1 MVTIWDEY
9 VTAWLSDAVANLS
22 AQEPAPRIIVVD
34 NASSV
39 ALPELAGIEVVR
51 SAQRLSRGAA
61 RDLGLA
67 HVTTP
72 YVVMWDADDVMP
84 PGTLAFLEQAIAADP
99 RLVAYGMAIVE
110 HPSGRRH
117 RWPRR
122 WIATL
127 VRWPRAFAVLH
138 ALWSIYPTT
147 GSTIMRT
154 DAVRAAG
161 GYGDHDTGEDWLLG
175 VSLAFRGRLGWSER
189 TGRVYRL
196 HDRSNWSRHA
206 NDIGY
211 QMSHARAVRGRIRS
225 ERALPTWMLPAIALG
240 QVAAILAHTA
250 ASASRRAL
258 RDSGVAPAR
267 ADREGHEPERN
278 DQPGHEQQR

>member
-1 MVTIWDEY
+1 MTDGLPARTTVVVTIWDEY

-34 NASSV
+34 NASTV
-39 ALPELAGIEVVR
+39 ALPKLPAIEVVR
-51 SAQRLSRGAA
+51 SARRLSRGGA

-84 PGTLAFLEQAIAADP
+84 PGTLGFLEQAIAADS
-99 RLVAYGMAIVE
+99 RLVAYGTAIVE
-110 HPSGRRH
+110 HPTGRRH

-122 WIATL
+122 WIGTL
-127 VRWPRAFAVLH
+127 VMWPRAFAVLH
-138 ALWSIYPTT
+138 AVWSIYPTT

-161 GYGDHDTGEDWLLG
+161 GYGDNDTGEDWLLG

-206 NDIGY
+206 TDVGY
-211 QMSHARAVRGRIRS
+211 QMSHARAVRNRIRAD
-225 ERALPTWMLPAIALG
+225 RAIPAWVLPPIALG
-240 QVAAILAHTA
+240 QVAAIIAHTA
-250 ASASRRAL
+250 ASATRGAL
-258 RDSGVAPAR
+258 RDSGLRP
-267 ADREGHEPERN
+267 
-278 DQPGHEQQR
+278 